1 MKFYNV
7 QHKPNVQLI
16 GFSLIAATVFCSW
29 WPYFDFVLANI
40 SIFNLVNI
48 AVDRYRA
55 VCWPFAY
62 SQEKAGP
69 GPRLKCGL
77 AWAASV
83 LLSLPILLGEVDSD
97 TCFLDMSAT
106 PWIQLYLPLVCFIIP
121 SVIII
126 LLYVII
132 AVKILQ
138 KTRLRTR

>member
-1 MKFYNV
+1 M
-7 QHKPNVQLI
+7 
-16 GFSLIAATVFCSW
+16 FCSW

-62 SQEKAGP
+62 TQEKAGF
-69 GPRLKCGL
+69 GPRIKCGL
-77 AWAASV
+77 AWVASV